1 MWYHTLGASTFM
13 NWLTEAGMPGV
24 TRRYRCEALKAQDKR
39 TVPQPEDAQ
48 AVKPAPRSPAGAG
61 NLTEAVTEAEAAA
74 CVDMMWPNTPSILKQ
89 AHVRHIMQSKA
100 ARRPA
105 TAPVATMLA
114 SYDPSEGLTSHPD
127 MEGVS
132 VVQTMSAA
140 GVSIIYLGSP
150 DDTGVVSPEKT
161 GELQCSVVPVNVC
174 LST

>member
-1 MWYHTLGASTFM
+1 MTAS
-13 NWLTEAGMPGV
+13 
-24 TRRYRCEALKAQDKR
+24 
-39 TVPQPEDAQ
+39 
-48 AVKPAPRSPAGAG
+48 VKFPLA
-61 NLTEAVTEAEAAA
+61 EAEAAA
-74 CVDMMWPNTPSILKQ
+74 CVDMMWPNSPSSLRQ
-89 AHVRHIMQSKA
+89 AHIRRIMQSKA